1 MNSFKFYDYAPMVF
15 QKIRERFRITEEEYM
30 KSLGPEQILNS
41 FLTNNFDTLY
51 ELCSSGQSGSLFY
64 YTKDKKYMMKT
75 IPEREFKKFLEVL
88 ESYYNH
94 LKENPE
100 TLISRFFGLHQVS
113 WKDSRTKS

>member
-1 MNSFKFYDYAPMVF
+1 MKMTGSSPLQQDLARKSIASNSMIMPLWSSRRSGRDSVSLKN
-15 QKIRERFRITEEEYM
+15 YM

-88 ESYYNH
+88 EPYY
-94 LKENPE
+94 
-100 TLISRFFGLHQVS
+100 
-113 WKDSRTKS
+113 